1 MTIFDDDRQDAD
13 VPTQA
18 IEALAAAEQR
28 ARLAGHTRVLVRDG
42 NLIRIEGE
50 RVTVLK
56 PIPPRRNVRPG
67 PRSRTDE

>member
-1 MTIFDDDRQDAD
+1 MPVFDDDRQDAD

-42 NLIRIEGE
+42 KLIRIEGE
-50 RVTVLK
+50 TVTVLK
-56 PIPPRRNVRPG
+56 PIPARQQVHPRPPQPDR
-67 PRSRTDE
+67 